1 MSTRLW
7 PLRRAELVAALEGA
21 GFARITLWG
30 DMQGTPFQLE
40 ESPNLVI
47 GAWKERNG

>member
-7 PLRRAELVAALEGA
+7 PLRQAELVAALEEA

-30 DMQGTPFQLE
+30 DMQGAPFQPE
-40 ESPNLVI
+40 GSPNLVL
-47 GAWKERNG
+47 GAWKER